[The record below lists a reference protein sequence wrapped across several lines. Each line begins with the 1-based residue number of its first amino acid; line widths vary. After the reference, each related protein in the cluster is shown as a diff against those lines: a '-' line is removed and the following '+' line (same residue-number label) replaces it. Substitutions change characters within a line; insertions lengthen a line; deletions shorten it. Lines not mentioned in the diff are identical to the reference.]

1 MPLVAPLLVH
11 HTTTQDLEGIP
22 VACEFLDVFR
32 KDLSGMPSD
41 RDVEFTIEL

>member
-22 VACEFLDVFR
+22 VACEFLDVFH

-41 RDVEFTIEL
+41 QDVEFTIEL